1 MGDTPSPKD
10 IDRSMDELKEARRIA
25 EKEHNRFSV
34 NAGIGSNKA
43 VLPPSDYEQLIDSLG
58 SDLDRVTAERD
69 ALREGLTNALEGF
82 DITLNLLHEHP
93 VLKGHADK
101 VRQIYQRI
109 DVATKALEERN

>member
-1 MGDTPSPKD
+1 
-10 IDRSMDELKEARRIA
+10 MDWIEQ
-25 EKEHNRFSV
+25 V
-34 NAGIGSNKA
+34 NPNDDPNYHVAKLRA
-43 VLPPSDYEQLIDSLG
+43 
-58 SDLDRVTAERD
+58 DLARVTAVRD

-93 VLKGHADK
+93 VLKGHADR